1 MCAVCLA
8 TAGVLTIVYAGSVP
22 PTQSVTVTRDVIVAH
37 SPAPFIGDLLTLVAS
52 VLYGLCQVLYK
63 KFVALPSDPEL
74 AAESVHYSHIPESM
88 EQADDEET
96 LSSPLP
102 ISNEIAYSLPFGLHP
117 NFVTTCMGA
126 CTLFVLWI
134 PLPILHY
141 YGIEEFA
148 LPSDIGTAISIAG
161 ICVTGAMFNASFMV
175 SIVKSVP
182 SLVFF

>member
-8 TAGVLTIVYAGSVP
+8 MAGVLTIVYAGTMP
-22 PTQSVTVTRDVIVAH
+22 PTQSIVMTRDVIVAH
-37 SPAPFIGDLLTLVAS
+37 TPAPFIGDLLTLVAS
-52 VLYGLCQVLYK
+52 VLYGLSQVLYK
-63 KFVALPSDPEL
+63 KFVALSSDPEL
-74 AAESVHYSHIPESM
+74 VAESVHYSHIPESM
-88 EQADDEET
+88 EQADAEET

-102 ISNEIAYSLPFGLHP
+102 TSDEISYSLPFGLHP

-126 CTLFVLWI
+126 CTLFVFWI

-148 LPSDIGTAISIAG
+148 LPSDMGTAIAIAG
-161 ICVTGAMFNASFMV
+161 ICITGAIFNASFMV

-182 SLVFF
+182 SLV